1 MARSSIIVIGSGI
14 SGLAAAA
21 VLARSG
27 ARVTVLE
34 RNAQIGG
41 RARTWAENGFTFDM
55 GPSFYWMPDVFER
68 FFARFGA
75 RTADHYALTRLDPSY
90 RIIFGPGETWDLP
103 AGRDAVAARF
113 EQEEAGASRALHAFL
128 DDAARKYALGMQD
141 AVYLPSLS
149 WREYL
154 RPQLLA
160 GLLRTTALRPLRR
173 HVQHHFQSARIRQVL
188 EFPALFLGASPARTP
203 ALYSLM
209 NHADIDLGT
218 WYPMGGMGRVMQA
231 MRTLAEAQGAEIRTG
246 VPVTRIQ
253 VSQGRVT
260 GVATRSGALSAD
272 VVLATADYH
281 HVEQELL
288 DPPHRSYPARH
299 WAACSMAPS
308 TLLFFI
314 GLDRRLPGA
323 LHHTLFFDAPFDDH
337 LADVF
342 HHQRWPRSPLFYLS
356 CTSVTDPSTAPA
368 GCENLVLLIP
378 IASGAKDTEE
388 LREAYFHAVADRIHL
403 RLGLDIR
410 RHLVVKRS
418 YCVNDLKQ
426 DYNAFRGNAYG
437 LASTLMQTGPS
448 RPRLK
453 SRKARNLYFAG
464 QLSVPGPG
472 MPPALISGQVAADL
486 ILNELEDA

>member
-1 MARSSIIVIGSGI
+1 
-14 SGLAAAA
+14 
-21 VLARSG
+21 
-27 ARVTVLE
+27 
-34 RNAQIGG
+34 
-41 RARTWAENGFTFDM
+41 
-55 GPSFYWMPDVFER
+55 
-68 FFARFGA
+68 
-75 RTADHYALTRLDPSY
+75 
-90 RIIFGPGETWDLP
+90 
-103 AGRDAVAARF
+103 
-113 EQEEAGASRALHAFL
+113 
-128 DDAARKYALGMQD
+128 
-141 AVYLPSLS
+141 
-149 WREYL
+149 
-154 RPQLLA
+154 
-160 GLLRTTALRPLRR
+160 
-173 HVQHHFQSARIRQVL
+173 
-188 EFPALFLGASPARTP
+188 
-203 ALYSLM
+203 
-209 NHADIDLGT
+209 
-218 WYPMGGMGRVMQA
+218 
-231 MRTLAEAQGAEIRTG
+231 
-246 VPVTRIQ
+246 
-253 VSQGRVT
+253 
-260 GVATRSGALSAD
+260 
-272 VVLATADYH
+272 
-281 HVEQELL
+281 
-288 DPPHRSYPARH
+288 
-299 WAACSMAPS
+299 MAPS

-342 HHQRWPRSPLFYLS
+342 QHQRWPRSPLFYLS